1 MSKLIKD
8 GQVAV
13 AVSYGFGAGWSTWND
28 VAADDSRF
36 TTLFVEGK
44 HDEAFELVEKLDL
57 GFGAGAHQV
66 EIEWLDVGTEYM
78 IEEYDGSELLV
89 TKEDRGDMW
98 IVA

>member
-13 AVSYGFGAGWSTWND
+13 AVSYGFGGGWSTWND
-28 VAADDSRF
+28 VAPDDSRF
-36 TTLFVEGK
+36 TTLFFEGK
-44 HDEAFELVEKLDL
+44 SAEAAELAEKLDL
-57 GFGAGAHQV
+57 GCNLGAYQV

-78 IEEYDGSELLV
+78 IEEYDGAESLV

-98 IVA
+98 TVA